1 MVTTGT
7 CQVQTEQRDQIIQQ
21 HRQWEAEAQQSDDDQ
36 ISIVGGLD
44 DLLASVSGNVDDL
57 DHHQENLAAL
67 IENFGN
73 ISILNKPPA
82 PLGGVHWDQQHNH
95 LRRLSPLGSEQQ
107 QQFHQY
113 RHPQVKLPSSTA
125 NINAAE
131 YYKYYYENQLEDK
144 SFGNQDS
151 NVNASIAQQQT
162 QQLSVSVIATQATY
176 SLGTTAYNM
185 IGSTAVMTP
194 INSTTTCL
202 QSSMPL
208 SSSVPYNYYN
218 YQLPS
223 TTSVIS
229 PSISS
234 SYNSY
239 IPVSR
244 SSNEASTITIM
255 NALRLTN
262 SNNYNQNVSSP
273 YIRSNTSNF
282 NDDSS
287 GGFTSAAAAVAVLQR
302 PLQTPYTSIIGSSND
317 SVFSPTGR
325 FGYHHPTSALPMRQ
339 EQFYPQQQYQQN
351 ILNAGTITSSSVG
364 VETTGGFIPLQLT
377 AGCGGVFTCV
387 QTPLPLSSTLS
398 ATNIS
403 SGLAPGVAAQ
413 SSSVTS
419 GSCTSIATSL
429 YNQPLQQQLQQ
440 YQQQQHQPQL
450 YQQQQPQL
458 YQQPEQQQKQQ
469 QQTQLQQQQI
479 SQTYQHQ
486 LQQIYQQLPQL
497 ATTSE
502 NTSNNIYYSP
512 LQQQQSS
519 QLYQL
524 QQQLQPAVGHQ
535 ASIMTN
541 RQQLPSLSSGGIDSG
556 NYYQQVQYNQSGA
569 MTGVSPLNT
578 TQTNLNDYYYQQ
590 PQTAALNQQQQYYLQ
605 QQMPSVVSS
614 RIAAAQYTPV
624 LNLLD
629 NDDELL
635 SGPPPIEP
643 EKLSCSDTASASSSL
658 SLSKSSKND

>member
-1 MVTTGT
+1 M
-7 CQVQTEQRDQIIQQ
+7 QTEQRDQIIQQ

-44 DLLASVSGNVDDL
+44 DLLASVSGNVDNS
-57 DHHQENLAAL
+57 DHHQEDLAAL

-73 ISILNKPPA
+73 NSILNKPPA
-82 PLGGVHWDQQHNH
+82 PLGGVQWDQQHNH

-113 RHPQVKLPSSTA
+113 RHPQVKLPSSTV

-131 YYKYYYENQLEDK
+131 YYKYYYENQLVDK

-151 NVNASIAQQQT
+151 NVHASIAQQQT
-162 QQLSVSVIATQATY
+162 QPLSVSVMATQASY
-176 SLGTTAYNM
+176 SLGTTAYTM
-185 IGSTAVMTP
+185 IGSTTVMTP
-194 INSTTTCL
+194 INSTTTCI
-202 QSSMPL
+202 QSSMPF

-223 TTSVIS
+223 ATSVVS
-229 PSISS
+229 TSLSS
-234 SYNSY
+234 SYSSY
-239 IPVSR
+239 IPVSG
-244 SSNEASTITIM
+244 SSNEASTIAIM

-262 SNNYNQNVSSP
+262 SNNDSHNVSSP
-273 YIRSNTSNF
+273 FVQSNTSNF

-287 GGFTSAAAAVAVLQR
+287 GSFTSAAAAVAVLQR
-302 PLQTPYTSIIGSSND
+302 PLQTPYASIIGSSND
-317 SVFSPTGR
+317 SVFSSTDR

-339 EQFYPQQQYQQN
+339 EQFYSQQN

-364 VETTGGFIPLQLT
+364 VGTTGGFIPLQLT
-377 AGCGGVFTCV
+377 AGSGGVFTCV
-387 QTPLPLSSTLS
+387 QSPLPLSSTLS

-403 SGLAPGVAAQ
+403 TGLVPGVGIQ
-413 SSSVTS
+413 SSSITS
-419 GSCTSIATSL
+419 GRGTSMATSL
-429 YNQPLQQQLQQ
+429 FSQPLQQQLQQ
-440 YQQQQHQPQL
+440 YQQQQHQPQS

-458 YQQPEQQQKQQ
+458 YQQQPEQQQKQQ
-469 QQTQLQQQQI
+469 QPQLQQQQQI
-479 SQTYQHQ
+479 SQPYQHQ

-502 NTSNNIYYSP
+502 NTSNSMYYSP

-535 ASIMTN
+535 ASMMTN
-541 RQQLPSLSSGGIDSG
+541 RQQLPSLSNGGIGGS
-556 NYYQQVQYNQSGA
+556 NYYQQVQYNQSGPMA
-569 MTGVSPLNT
+569 EVSPLNT
-578 TQTNLNDYYYQQ
+578 THTNLNDYYYQQ
-590 PQTAALNQQQQYYLQ
+590 PQTVALNQQQQYYLQ
-605 QQMPSVVSS
+605 QQIPSVVSS

-658 SLSKSSKND
+658 SLSKSSKNDQ